1 MRSILRITA
10 LALGLALALPAY
22 GAVNATLV
30 MRSGERITGSL
41 VDFGASGVTVRVG
54 GGTRTFRLN
63 ELAVIDFTNESSYPA
78 SELERASSGA
88 HVLVLRNGSVLGGHL
103 SDIGGSAPLRISFVE
118 GGATRD
124 FSSDEV
130 ARIYF
135 ANPAGSTGAAA
146 DALRGGAG
154 PIRVPGNSDW
164 VPTGIMVTQGQRIEI
179 RASGEVRLSSDP
191 SDTARPAGS
200 VKGRYAA
207 TSPIPSSLAGAL
219 IGRVGNSA
227 AFVIGDQGSF
237 TAPASGLLSLRVNDD
252 HLPDNA
258 GEFGVDLVVR

>member
-1 MRSILRITA
+1 MKSILRMAA
-10 LALGLALALPAY
+10 LALGLTLALPAY
-22 GAVNATLV
+22 AAVNATLV

-41 VDFGASGVTVRVG
+41 VDFGASGVTVRGG
-54 GGTRTFRLN
+54 GGTRTFRID

-78 SELERASSGA
+78 SELERARSGA
-88 HVLVLRNGSVLGGHL
+88 HVLVLRNGSVLGGRL

-135 ANPAGSTGAAA
+135 ANPAGNTGTAAGA
-146 DALRGGAG
+146 PRGATGQ
-154 PIRVPGNSDW
+154 IRVPGNSDW
-164 VPTGIMVTQGQRIEI
+164 VPTGLMVTEGQRIEI
-179 RASGEVRLSSDP
+179 RSSGEVRLSSDP

-207 TSPIPSSLAGAL
+207 SSPIPSSIAGAL

-227 AFVIGDQGSF
+227 AFGIGDQSSF
-237 TAPASGLLSLRVNDD
+237 TAPASGPLYLRVNDD

-258 GEFGVDLVVR
+258 GEFAVDLTVR